1 MTLLKVCRKHFLC
14 FLVEAEV
21 GQRAVHARCLG
32 WSLERP
38 YSDVIPLLCGEMKCS
53 AEHSHTK
60 PLMDCKQLLMKVMP
74 SDAAGVIAK
83 VSPAKALHDGTWIM

>member
-1 MTLLKVCRKHFLC
+1 
-14 FLVEAEV
+14 
-21 GQRAVHARCLG
+21 
-32 WSLERP
+32 
-38 YSDVIPLLCGEMKCS
+38 MKCS

-60 PLMDCKQLLMKVMP
+60 PLMDCKQLLMKVKP